1 MNNDIRWKQR
11 FQNLENAYAVF
22 LRRIAEYEE
31 FPGKEAYQM
40 ALIQGFEIVF
50 ELSWKTIKDYLE
62 NDGYDEVKNGKHA
75 IREAFKAELISDAET
90 WMKAL
95 ERRNATSHIYNAEVL
110 NETTVFIHDS
120 FYPALR
126 TLFLKL
132 KGYRDSVV

>member
-22 LRRIAEYEE
+22 LRRIDEYEE

-50 ELSWKTIKDYLE
+50 ELSWKTVKDYLE
-62 NDGYDEVKNGKHA
+62 NEGYDDVETSKKV
-75 IREAFKAELISDAET
+75 IRRAFSAQLISEAEI

-95 ERRNATSHIYNAEVL
+95 ELRNGTSHIYNAEVL
-110 NETTVFIHDS
+110 QETTGFIHND

-126 TLFLKL
+126 TLFVKL
-132 KGYRDSVV
+132 KGYRDSER